1 MHGSP
6 SGSVI
11 EAVTEPPNTA
21 FVLGGGGLLGA
32 SQVGMLRALFE
43 DGICPDL
50 VLGTSV
56 GAVNGV
62 FVAAGPGLDAVER
75 LTQMWVSLTRS
86 GVFAGSL
93 FGRAAR
99 LARHGTH
106 LHPAEPLRELL
117 RANLPVSRIED
128 LSVPF
133 QCVAASIERAGAH
146 WFTSGSI
153 TDAVVASCAVPGLLP
168 PAAVDDEHFF
178 DGGLVDSIPV
188 GRAMQLGARDIYV
201 LHVGRVDRPLQV
213 PRRPWEVGL
222 VAFEI
227 ARRHRFVEAMNTL
240 PDRHRVHL
248 LPAGDPRTPLVRVR
262 YGDTRR
268 VRVRIEAAYAASRH
282 FLDQAQAE
290 R

>member
-1 MHGSP
+1 MP
-6 SGSVI
+6 SSKRTSTNAI
-11 EAVTEPPNTA
+11 PPSTA

-32 SQVGMLRALFE
+32 SHVGMLRALLE
-43 DGICPDL
+43 DGVQPDV

-62 FVAAGPGLDAVER
+62 LVAADPSQRAVER
-75 LTQMWVSLTRS
+75 LAALWGSLSRS
-86 GVFAGSL
+86 GVFAGSVIS
-93 FGRAAR
+93 RVAS

-117 RANLPVSRIED
+117 RENLPVTRIEE
-128 LSVPF
+128 LGVSF

-146 WFTSGSI
+146 WFTTGPI
-153 TDAVVASCAVPGLLP
+153 IDAVAASCAVPGLLP
-168 PAAVDDEHFF
+168 PAAVNGEHFY

-201 LHVGRVDRPLQV
+201 LHVGRVERPLSV

-227 ARRHRFVEAMNTL
+227 ARRHRFVEAMNSV
-240 PDRHRVHL
+240 PAGHRVHV
-248 LPAGDPRTPLVRVR
+248 LPAGDPQTPLVRVR

-268 VRVRIEAAYAASRH
+268 VQQRIDAAYAASRQY
-282 FLDQAQAE
+282 LEQVRAP

>member
-1 MHGSP
+1 MIELP
-6 SGSVI
+6 S
-11 EAVTEPPNTA
+11 TA

-43 DGICPDL
+43 DGIRPDV

-62 FVAAGPGLDAVER
+62 FVAAEPGLEAVER
-75 LTQMWVSLTRS
+75 LARLWASLSRS

-93 FGRAAR
+93 ISRAAQ

-106 LHPAEPLRELL
+106 LHRAEPLHALL
-117 RANLPVSRIED
+117 RANLSVSRIDE
-128 LSVPF
+128 LTVPF

-146 WFTSGSI
+146 WFTSGPI
-153 TDAVVASCAVPGLLP
+153 TDAVAASCAVPGLLP
-168 PAAVDDEHFF
+168 PAAVDGEHFF

-188 GRAMQLGARDIYV
+188 GRAMQLGAREIYV
-201 LHVGRVDRPLQV
+201 LHVGRVERPLSV
-213 PRRPWEVGL
+213 PRWPWEVGL

-227 ARRHRFVEAMNTL
+227 ARRHRFVEAMSAL
-240 PDRHRVHL
+240 SDAHRVHV
-248 LPAGDPRTPLVRVR
+248 LPVGDPRTPLVRVR

-268 VRVRIEAAYAASRH
+268 VGERIEAAYVASRR
-282 FLDQAQAE
+282 FLDRAQAQ

>member
-1 MHGSP
+1 M
-6 SGSVI
+6 
-11 EAVTEPPNTA
+11 TEPSSTA

-43 DGICPDL
+43 NGIRPDI

-62 FVAAGPGLDAVER
+62 FVAADPGLKAVER
-75 LTQMWVSLTRS
+75 LGQLWASLSRS
-86 GVFAGSL
+86 GVFTGSL
-93 FGRAAR
+93 FSRAAL

-106 LHPAEPLRELL
+106 LHRAEPLHALL
-117 RANLPVSRIED
+117 RANLPVSRIEE

-133 QCVAASIERAGAH
+133 QCVAASIERAGTH
-146 WFTSGSI
+146 WFTSGPI
-153 TDAVVASCAVPGLLP
+153 TDAVAASCAVPGLLP
-168 PAAVDDEHFF
+168 PAAVDGEHFF

-188 GRAMQLGARDIYV
+188 GRAMQLGAREIYV
-201 LHVGRVDRPLQV
+201 LHVGRVERPLRV
-213 PRRPWEVGL
+213 PRWPWEVGL

-227 ARRHRFVEAMNTL
+227 ARRHRFVEAMSTL
-240 PDRHRVHL
+240 SDMQRVHV
-248 LPAGDPRTPLVRVR
+248 LPVGDPHTPLVRVR

-268 VRVRIEAAYAASRH
+268 VGQRIEAAYDASRR
-282 FLDQAQAE
+282 FLDRAQAE

>member
-1 MHGSP
+1 M
-6 SGSVI
+6 
-11 EAVTEPPNTA
+11 TRPPGTA

-43 DGICPDL
+43 DGIRPDL

-62 FVAAGPGLDAVER
+62 FVAADPGPAAVER
-75 LTQMWVSLTRS
+75 LAELWASLSRS

-93 FGRAAR
+93 FSRAMS

-106 LHPAEPLRELL
+106 LHPAEPLHALL
-117 RANLPVSRIED
+117 RANLPVRRIEE
-128 LSVPF
+128 LTVPF

-146 WFTSGSI
+146 WFTNGPI
-153 TDAVVASCAVPGLLP
+153 TDAVPASCAVPGLLP
-168 PAAVDDEHFF
+168 PAKVDGEHFF

-188 GRAMQLGARDIYV
+188 GRAMQLGAREIYV
-201 LHVGRVDRPLQV
+201 LHVGRVERPLRV
-213 PRRPWEVGL
+213 PRWPWEVGL

-227 ARRHRFVEAMNTL
+227 ARRHRFVEAMNSL
-240 PDRHRVHL
+240 SDEHRVHV
-248 LPAGDPRTPLVRVR
+248 LPAGDPWAPLVRVR
-262 YGDTRR
+262 YNDTRR
-268 VRVRIEAAYAASRH
+268 VGARIDAAYEASRQ
-282 FLDQAQAE
+282 FLDRAQAP